1 MRSGTTH
8 LLRPLTAAGL
18 LVLVGVPLLF
28 IVLQAIFP
36 QLGSGSLSGAFSRIL
51 PSFSDPQILD
61 LTRNTLLLGLCV
73 SVAAALVGVPLGVAR
88 ALLPL
93 PLPALW
99 DAVLLVPFMIPPYI
113 AAMGWILVLQP
124 RGFLQQVTGMN
135 AGGFLFSF
143 PGLVFIMTMHL
154 FPAVYFAV
162 SRAVAGAG
170 GHLSTV
176 ARVFGA
182 GPLAAFRHVTL
193 PLVAPALTGSM
204 LLVFAATVE
213 EFGTPAALA
222 PQTGYT
228 VLVTA
233 IDHRVADWPID
244 LPGASSLSMIL
255 VAMALCAFLLQRR
268 MLQGR
273 SYTVIT
279 GKPQQRRR
287 GVANLGLR
295 WLLAGV
301 FSFITLLALVLP
313 LFGVFA
319 TALTRTISGGLHVA
333 NLTLRN
339 YELILADSGGA
350 MNALLT
356 SFGLGLVTALLTAVV
371 GTAAALSTREAFGRR
386 LSLVAVLTALPNA
399 IPGIVVSV
407 GLILAWNQPWL
418 PLSVYGTTAMLVLAY
433 SCILLPYPVR
443 YASSALA
450 QVGTNLEAA
459 ARVSGAGALTSFG
472 RILLP
477 LIAPSLLSAMM
488 LVFAVSS
495 RELVAS
501 ILLAPVGQP
510 TIATFIWKQFEQG
523 SLGLGMAMSTVA
535 ILLTTLAMALVAKLG
550 NRLISA

>member
-1 MRSGTTH
+1 
-8 LLRPLTAAGL
+8 
-18 LVLVGVPLLF
+18 
-28 IVLQAIFP
+28 
-36 QLGSGSLSGAFSRIL
+36 
-51 PSFSDPQILD
+51 
-61 LTRNTLLLGLCV
+61 
-73 SVAAALVGVPLGVAR
+73 
-88 ALLPL
+88 
-93 PLPALW
+93 
-99 DAVLLVPFMIPPYI
+99 
-113 AAMGWILVLQP
+113 
-124 RGFLQQVTGMN
+124 
-135 AGGFLFSF
+135 
-143 PGLVFIMTMHL
+143 
-154 FPAVYFAV
+154 
-162 SRAVAGAG
+162 
-170 GHLSTV
+170 
-176 ARVFGA
+176 
-182 GPLAAFRHVTL
+182 
-193 PLVAPALTGSM
+193 
-204 LLVFAATVE
+204 
-213 EFGTPAALA
+213 
-222 PQTGYT
+222 
-228 VLVTA
+228 
-233 IDHRVADWPID
+233 
-244 LPGASSLSMIL
+244 
-255 VAMALCAFLLQRR
+255 
-268 MLQGR
+268 
-273 SYTVIT
+273 
-279 GKPQQRRR
+279 
-287 GVANLGLR
+287 
-295 WLLAGV
+295 
-301 FSFITLLALVLP
+301 
-313 LFGVFA
+313 
-319 TALTRTISGGLHVA
+319 
-333 NLTLRN
+333 
-339 YELILADSGGA
+339 

-418 PLSVYGTTAMLVLAY
+418 PVSVYGTTAMLVLAY

-550 NRLISA
+550 QRLISA